1 VKRTLLI
8 DGDEFV
14 HVSSAAVE
22 YEAHWDDQNII
33 LASNI
38 EEAWDAFQGRLQ
50 SVLDAIDGEKTL
62 RFAFTGSENFRRT
75 LYPDYKKKRGGRKP
89 LCFSSLKQRI
99 HENYDCYT
107 ELQLEADDLMGI
119 WATNGSFENP
129 VIVSQD
135 KDMLTI
141 PTTLWREGS
150 LVVTGRG
157 DADYYWMK
165 QTLTGDTSDGYPGCP
180 GYGPVTAEKLL
191 DNFTALD
198 GGFVLDEAWKAV
210 VQQYIKKG
218 LTEDDAL
225 VQAQLARIL
234 RAEDWNNDTKQVKL
248 WKPTANV

>member
-1 VKRTLLI
+1 MKRTLLI
-8 DGDEFV
+8 DGDEFC

-38 EEAWDAFQGRLQ
+38 EEAWDAFHGRLQ
-50 SVLDAIDGEKTL
+50 GVLDAIEGEKTL

-89 LCFSSLKQRI
+89 LCFSALKQRI
-99 HENYDCYT
+99 HENFDCHT
-107 ELQLEADDLMGI
+107 EQTLEADDLMGI
-119 WATNGSFENP
+119 WATSGDFENP

-150 LVVTGRG
+150 LVVSGRG

-180 GYGPVTAEKLL
+180 GYGPVSAEKLL

-198 GGFVLDEAWKAV
+198 GGFLLDEAWKAV
-210 VQQYIKKG
+210 VQQYVKKG

-234 RAEDWNNDTKQVKL
+234 RSGDWDVEKREVNL
-248 WKPTANV
+248 WTPT

>member
-1 VKRTLLI
+1 MKRTLLI

-38 EEAWDAFQGRLQ
+38 EEAWDAFHGRLQ
-50 SVLDAIDGEKTL
+50 GVLDAIDGEKEL

-75 LYPDYKKKRGGRKP
+75 LFPDYKKKRGGRKP
-89 LCFSSLKQRI
+89 LCFAALKRRI

-107 ELQLEADDLMGI
+107 EQSLEADDLMGI
-119 WATNGSFENP
+119 WATSGDFENP

-150 LVVTGRG
+150 LVVSGVG

-198 GGFVLDEAWKAV
+198 GGFLLDEAWKAV

-218 LTEDDAL
+218 QTEDDAL

-234 RAEDWNNDTKQVKL
+234 RAEDWNNETRQVKL
-248 WKPTANV
+248 WKPTVNE